1 MNTEKVAKKICKEVL
16 EELGYSFVE
25 GEDEYLTK
33 LVEKRLKKEIK
44 HEKNKKRRKAKRL
57 KLKNKDSEATYEN
70 GYIGPIDGNGELV
83 TDNTICTIAYV
94 VSKLTEAIEAI
105 YTADDREDFGL
116 SISHQGS
123 DGEYETFY
131 FTGELSYEG
140 FEKAF
145 DYLNPIVQSIDE
157 NAYFDME
164 DSGRAVCLISED
176 KFIEPVAVIEEDPGY
191 EDEDYEND
199 YDL

>member
-16 EELGYSFVE
+16 EELGFEYVE
-25 GEDEYLTK
+25 GSDEYLTK

-44 HEKNKKRRKAKRL
+44 HDKNKKRRKAKRL

-70 GYIGPIDGNGELV
+70 GYIGPINENGELIADG
-83 TDNTICTIAYV
+83 TTYTIQYV
-94 VSKLTEAIEAI
+94 ILKLTEVINAI
-105 YTADDREDFGL
+105 YAQDTREDCG
-116 SISHQGS
+116 ITITHQGS
-123 DGEYETFY
+123 DGEYEKFY
-131 FTGELSYEG
+131 FTGELSYES

-145 DYLNPIVQSIDE
+145 DHLNPVVQEIDE
-157 NAYFDME
+157 DAYFDME
-164 DSGRAVCLISED
+164 DTGRAVCLISKD
-176 KFIEPVAVIEEDPGY
+176 KFIEPIAVIEEDPGY

>member
-1 MNTEKVAKKICKEVL
+1 MNTEKVAKKICKEIL
-16 EELGYSFVE
+16 EELGYTYAE
-25 GEDEYLTK
+25 GEDEYLAM
-33 LVEKRLKKEIK
+33 LIEKRLKKEIK
-44 HEKNKKRRKAKRL
+44 HDKNKKRHKAKRL
-57 KLKNKDSEATYEN
+57 KLKNRDSEATCEN
-70 GYIGPIDGNGELV
+70 GCVRHIDENKTTV
-83 TDNTICTIAYV
+83 QYV
-94 VSKLTEAIEAI
+94 LLKLTEVINAI
-105 YTADDREDFGL
+105 YTVDDREDFGL
-116 SISHQGS
+116 SITHQGS

-145 DYLNPIVQSIDE
+145 DYLNPVVQSIDE

-191 EDEDYEND
+191 EDEDYENG

>member
-1 MNTEKVAKKICKEVL
+1 MNTKKVAKKICKEFL
-16 EELGYSFVE
+16 EELGYEFY
-25 GEDEYLTK
+25 EDSDDYLVNTI
-33 LVEKRLKKEIK
+33 EKRLKKEIK

-57 KLKNKDSEATYEN
+57 KLKNKDSEATCEN
-70 GYIGPIDGNGELV
+70 GCVRHVDENK
-83 TDNTICTIAYV
+83 TTIQYV
-94 VSKLTEAIEAI
+94 LLKLTEVIEAI
-105 YTADDREDFGL
+105 YTVDDREDFGL
-116 SISHQGS
+116 SITHQGS

-131 FTGELSYEG
+131 FTGELSYES
-140 FEKAF
+140 FQRAF
-145 DYLNPIVQSIDE
+145 DRLNPVVQAIDE

-164 DSGRAVCLISED
+164 DTGRAVCLISED

>member
-16 EELGYSFVE
+16 EELGFEYVE
-25 GEDEYLTK
+25 GSDEYLTK

-44 HEKNKKRRKAKRL
+44 HDKNRKRRKAKRL

-70 GYIGPIDGNGELV
+70 GYIGPINKNGELIA
-83 TDNTICTIAYV
+83 DNTTYTVAYV
-94 VSKLTEAIEAI
+94 VSKLTETIEAI

-116 SISHQGS
+116 SITHQGS

-131 FTGELSYEG
+131 FTGELSYES
-140 FEKAF
+140 FEEAF
-145 DYLNPIVQSIDE
+145 DHLNLVVQEIDE
-157 NAYFDME
+157 DAYFDME
-164 DSGRAVCLISED
+164 DTGRAVCLISKD